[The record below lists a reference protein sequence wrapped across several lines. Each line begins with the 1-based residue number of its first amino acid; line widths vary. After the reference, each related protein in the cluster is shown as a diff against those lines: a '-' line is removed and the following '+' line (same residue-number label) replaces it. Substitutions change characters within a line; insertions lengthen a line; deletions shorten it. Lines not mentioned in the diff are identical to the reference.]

1 MASKPKPS
9 YNFCAAEFVSSEPS
23 TVNEALS
30 SSHAELWKAAM
41 KEEYDSLMLNETWT
55 LSKLPAG
62 KRAISSKWV
71 FKTKLNATGVAVRKK
86 ARLVA
91 KGFSQQKGIDYNE
104 TYAPVVRYTSIR
116 FLLALAAK
124 YNLFIHQM
132 DAVTAFLNAKLQEE
146 IFMAQPIGFDD
157 GSGLV
162 CKLNKS
168 IYGLKQSSRVWNEE
182 LNNVLL
188 NFGLKRSDVDQCIY
202 YHEDKHKML
211 ILAIYVDDVL
221 IFANDLKL
229 INDVKDA
236 LSTKFKMKD
245 MGEAASILGMRITTD
260 QEARTIKIDQ
270 SQYIKEV
277 LARFGMDQCN
287 PISTPIDLNQ
297 KLTAEMCPAND
308 DDKQS
313 MEKVPY
319 MQAVGCLL
327 FAAQITRPDIC
338 FAVNM
343 LSRFSENP
351 GKAHWNA
358 VKRVMRYLKGTIDKG
373 LVYNGKSSEILGF
386 CDADWA
392 SDIDSRRS
400 TTGYVFVHQ
409 GAAISWGTRRQRTIA
424 LSTTEAEFM
433 AIVAAIQESI
443 WLKRLEKEV
452 VADAEKSM
460 VLYCDNKS
468 AIHIATNN
476 SFSSRTKHVDIKAK
490 FISEAAKNDK
500 ITLKYI
506 ETNNMLA
513 DILTKGVVNNKHNKF
528 LNEFGLH

>member
-1 MASKPKPS
+1 M
-9 YNFCAAEFVSSEPS
+9 
-23 TVNEALS
+23 
-30 SSHAELWKAAM
+30 
-41 KEEYDSLMLNETWT
+41 
-55 LSKLPAG
+55 
-62 KRAISSKWV
+62 
-71 FKTKLNATGVAVRKK
+71 NADGVAVRHK

-91 KGFSQQKGIDYNE
+91 KGFSQLKGIDYNE

-124 YNLFIHQM
+124 YNLLIHQM

-146 IFMAQPIGFDD
+146 IFMTQPTGFDD

-162 CKLNKS
+162 CKLKRS
-168 IYGLKQSSRVWNEE
+168 LYGLKQSSRVWNEE

-188 NFGLKRSDVDQCIY
+188 NFGLERSNVDQCIY
-202 YHEDKHKML
+202 YHADKNKML

-221 IFANDLKL
+221 IFANDLII
-229 INDVKDA
+229 INNVKTA

-245 MGEAASILGMRITTD
+245 MGEAASILGMRITLD
-260 QEARTIKIDQ
+260 KKMRTIKIDQ
-270 SQYIKEV
+270 SQYIAEV

-287 PISTPIDLNQ
+287 EISTPIDLNQ
-297 KLTAEMCPAND
+297 KLTADMCPTND
-308 DDKQS
+308 VDK
-313 MEKVPY
+313 MMMRDVPY

-327 FAAQITRPDIC
+327 FAAQISRPDIC

-343 LSRFSENP
+343 LSRFSGNP

-358 VKRVMRYLKGTIDKG
+358 VKRVMRYLKGTINKG
-373 LVYNGKSSEILGF
+373 LVYNGESSDIIGF

-400 TTGYVFVHQ
+400 TTGYVFIHQ

-443 WLKRLEKEV
+443 WLKRLEKELITT
-452 VADAEKSM
+452 STQTL
-460 VLYCDNKS
+460 VLHCDNKN

-476 SFSSRTKHVDIKAK
+476 SYSSRTKHVDIKSK
-490 FISEAAKNDK
+490 FISEAMKYNH
-500 ITLKYI
+500 IILKYI

-513 DILTKGVVNNKHNKF
+513 DILTKAVVAIKQKKF
-528 LNEFGLH
+528 LNEFGIF